1 MLIKSNDHAG
11 GGAEV
16 GVGLIQ
22 LVQVQGGHATD
33 QAGTAGNRAS
43 ANSLS
48 RTEETAGV
56 SWAV

>member
-1 MLIKSNDHAG
+1 MLIKSNGHASG
-11 GGAEV
+11 GEV
-16 GVGLIQ
+16 GVGRIQ
-22 LVQVQGGHATD
+22 LAQMQEGHATD

-48 RTEETAGV
+48 RAEETAGV